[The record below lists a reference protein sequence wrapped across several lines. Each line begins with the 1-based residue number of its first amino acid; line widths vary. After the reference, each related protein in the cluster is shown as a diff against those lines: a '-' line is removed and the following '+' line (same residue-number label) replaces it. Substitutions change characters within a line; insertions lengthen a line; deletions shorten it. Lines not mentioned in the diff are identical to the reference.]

1 MAAIEARAGATR
13 AQSRF
18 SWDRMVQWSIVVST
32 TLLVLFPAW
41 PLFVQAFMDKP
52 LYDAARQFTLDN
64 ISRTFA
70 SAELWGVVGTTIIY
84 GVFSTALA
92 VGLGTALAL
101 LITRTDMPGK
111 SFVSSFVL
119 IPFFVSPLVLAY
131 SWDTIF
137 GRQGFFTVLIRTLG
151 LPTWDLLTLG
161 GLIVVTAM
169 FYAPNAYLQCTA
181 SLALSDPQL
190 EDAAR
195 IAGANPFLALWRVTV
210 PLLRPAITFSALF
223 IFVSSIEMLAIPLVL
238 GSPVNIQ
245 ILPSYLYK
253 IGAIGSPPDYG
264 QLAVVSILLVA
275 VIAFLVALQNR
286 MVSQE
291 RRFVTVGGKATRP
304 RVLRL
309 GAWRYPSFVIVAAY
323 MLIGIVLP
331 LIGLVA
337 KSFVPFLNP
346 LINPLTMLTLEN
358 YDFILTAQSFS
369 NSIVNSLL
377 ISIIGAAIGIV
388 FMAMIAVTVYRSS
401 FPGRQ
406 ALAYVA
412 MFPRAFPGII
422 IGIGF
427 LWAFLLIPGIAGVRN
442 TIWAM
447 MAAFI
452 MRYLPL
458 GFIAISP
465 SIMRVSNELD
475 RAARVAGASWLQM
488 IRSILGPIL
497 FPALMSGYVLLFI
510 TFLKE
515 YSSALFLY
523 APGSEV
529 IGTSLISLGRNG
541 DTGPMAAL
549 ATIQTA
555 ITFIV
560 IFFSRRFL
568 GVKLY
573 E

>member
-1 MAAIEARAGATR
+1 MATIQAHAGATR
-13 AQSRF
+13 TQPRI
-18 SWDRMVQWSIVVST
+18 SWDRVVQWSIVVLT
-32 TLLVLFPAW
+32 AVLVIFPAW

-52 LYDAARQFTLDN
+52 LYDATKALTFDNVVRTL
-64 ISRTFA
+64 T
-70 SAELWGVVGTTIIY
+70 SAELWGVVGTTAIY
-84 GVFSTALA
+84 GVLSTVLA
-92 VGLGTALAL
+92 VVLGTALAL

-111 SFVSSFVL
+111 GFVSSLVL

-137 GRQGFFTVLIRTLG
+137 GRQGYFTVLIRTLG

-161 GLIVVTAM
+161 GMIVVTAM

-195 IAGANPFLALWRVTV
+195 IAGANPFRAMWRVTV

-238 GSPVNIQ
+238 GMPVNIQ

-264 QLAVVSILLVA
+264 QLAVVSILLVFF
-275 VIAFLVALQNR
+275 IAFLVAIQNR
-286 MVSQE
+286 MVNQE

-304 RVLRL
+304 RLLRL
-309 GAWRYPSFVIVAAY
+309 GPWRIAAFAIVVLY
-323 MLIGIVLP
+323 MIVGIILP

-346 LINPLTMLTLEN
+346 SINPLTMLTLEN
-358 YDFILTAQSFS
+358 YDFLLSAQSYS
-369 NSIVNSLL
+369 SSIINSLV
-377 ISIIGAAIGIV
+377 ISTIGAAIGII
-388 FMAMIAVTVYRSS
+388 FMAMIAVIVYRST
-401 FPGRQ
+401 FRGRR
-406 ALAYVA
+406 ALAYAA

-427 LWAFLLIPGIAGVRN
+427 LWAFLLIPGIGGWRN
-442 TIWAM
+442 TIWAI

-458 GFIAISP
+458 GFITISP

-475 RAARVAGASWLQM
+475 RAARVAGASWLKM
-488 IRSILGPIL
+488 VTSILGPIL

-529 IGTSLISLGRNG
+529 IGTTLISLGRNG

-549 ATIQTA
+549 ATIQTV
-555 ITFIV
+555 ITFVV

>member
-1 MAAIEARAGATR
+1 MARLEARTDAPHI
-13 AQSRF
+13 QWHF
-18 SWDRMVQWSIVVST
+18 SWDRLVQWSIVVLT
-32 TLLVLFPAW
+32 TLLVIFPAW

-52 LYDAARQFTLDN
+52 LYDATKQLTFNN
-64 ISRTFA
+64 IARTFT
-70 SAELWGVVGTTIIY
+70 STELLGVVGTTAIY
-84 GVFSTALA
+84 GVLTTVLA
-92 VGLGTALAL
+92 VALGTMLAL

-111 SFVSSFVL
+111 GLVSSFVL

-137 GRQGFFTVLIRTLG
+137 GRQGYLTVVVRSFG

-253 IGAIGSPPDYG
+253 IGAVGSPPDYG
-264 QLAVVSILLVA
+264 QLAVVSILLVIF
-275 VIAFLVALQNR
+275 IAFLVAIQNR
-286 MVSQE
+286 LVRQE
-291 RRFVTVGGKATRP
+291 RRFVTIGGKATRP
-304 RVLRL
+304 RLLRL
-309 GAWRYPSFVIVAAY
+309 GLWRIPAFAIVALY
-323 MLIGIVLP
+323 MLIGIIFP

-337 KSFVPFLNP
+337 KSFVVFLNP
-346 LINPLTMLTLEN
+346 FINPLTVFTLEH
-358 YDFILTAQSFS
+358 YDFLLTAQSYS
-369 NSIVNSLL
+369 NSIVNSMV
-377 ISIIGAAIGIV
+377 ISTLGAAIGII
-388 FMAMIAVTVYRSS
+388 FMAMIAVIVYRST

-406 ALAYVA
+406 ALAYAA

-422 IGIGF
+422 VGIGF
-427 LWAFLLIPGIAGVRN
+427 LWAFLLIPGIANARN
-442 TIWAM
+442 TIWAI

-475 RAARVAGASWLQM
+475 RAARVAGASWFQM
-488 IRSILGPIL
+488 IRSILAPIL

-515 YSSALFLY
+515 YASALFLY

-541 DTGPMAAL
+541 DSGPMAAL

-555 ITFIV
+555 ITFV
-560 IFFSRRFL
+560 IILLSRRFL

>member
-1 MAAIEARAGATR
+1 MTTIETR

-18 SWDRMVQWSIVVST
+18 SWDVIVQWSIVVIT
-32 TLLVLFPAW
+32 IALVLFPAW

-52 LYDAARQFTLDN
+52 LYDATKQFSFTN
-64 ISRTFA
+64 VIRTFTSQELA
-70 SAELWGVVGTTIIY
+70 SVVGTTVIY
-84 GVFSTALA
+84 GVLSTILA
-92 VGLGTALAL
+92 VFLGTALAL

-111 SFVSSFVL
+111 AFVSSLVL

-137 GRQGFFTVLIRTLG
+137 GRQGYFTVLIRALG

-161 GLIVVTAM
+161 GMIVVTAM

-195 IAGANPFLALWRVTV
+195 IAGANPFIALWRVTV

-238 GSPVNIQ
+238 GMPVNIQ

-264 QLAVVSILLVA
+264 QLAVVSILLV
-275 VIAFLVALQNR
+275 IFIGLLVALQNKL
-286 MVSQE
+286 VSQE
-291 RRFVTVGGKATRP
+291 KRFVTVGGKATRP
-304 RVLRL
+304 RLLRL
-309 GAWRYPSFVIVAAY
+309 GSWRVPAFVVVVLY
-323 MLIGIVLP
+323 MIMGIVLP
-331 LIGLVA
+331 LIGLVM

-346 LINPLTMLTLEN
+346 MINPFTMLTMEN
-358 YDFILTAQSFS
+358 YENLLAIQSYS
-369 NSIVNSLL
+369 SSIVNSVI
-377 ISIIGAAIGIV
+377 ISVIGAAIGIV
-388 FMAMIAVTVYRSS
+388 FMAMVAIIVYRST
-401 FPGRQ
+401 FRGRQ
-406 ALAYVA
+406 ALSYAA
-412 MFPRAFPGII
+412 LFPRAFPGII

-427 LWAFLLIPGIAGVRN
+427 LWAFLLVPGIGAWRN
-442 TIWAM
+442 TIWAI

-458 GFIAISP
+458 GFITISP
-465 SIMRVSNELD
+465 SIMRISNELD
-475 RAARVAGASWLQM
+475 RAARVAGASWLKM
-488 IRSILGPIL
+488 VTSILGPIL

-523 APGSEV
+523 GPGAEV
-529 IGTSLISLGRNG
+529 IGTTLITLGRNG

-555 ITFIV
+555 ITFVV
-560 IFFSRRFL
+560 ILLTRRFL

>member
-1 MAAIEARAGATR
+1 MTTIETR

-18 SWDRMVQWSIVVST
+18 SWDVIVQWSIVVIT
-32 TLLVLFPAW
+32 IALVLFPAW

-52 LYDAARQFTLDN
+52 LYDATKQFSFTN
-64 ISRTFA
+64 VIRTFTSQELA
-70 SAELWGVVGTTIIY
+70 SLVGTTVIY
-84 GVFSTALA
+84 GVLSTILA
-92 VGLGTALAL
+92 VFLGTALAL

-111 SFVSSFVL
+111 AFVSSLVL

-137 GRQGFFTVLIRTLG
+137 GRQGYFTVLIRALG

-161 GLIVVTAM
+161 GMIVVTAM

-195 IAGANPFLALWRVTV
+195 IAGANPFIALWRVTV

-238 GSPVNIQ
+238 GMPVNIQ

-264 QLAVVSILLVA
+264 QLAVVSILLV
-275 VIAFLVALQNR
+275 IFIGLLVALQNKL
-286 MVSQE
+286 VSQE
-291 RRFVTVGGKATRP
+291 KRFVTVGGKATRP
-304 RVLRL
+304 RLLRL
-309 GAWRYPSFVIVAAY
+309 GSWRVPAFVVVVLY
-323 MLIGIVLP
+323 MIMGIVLP
-331 LIGLVA
+331 LIGLVM

-346 LINPLTMLTLEN
+346 MINPFTMLTMEN
-358 YDFILTAQSFS
+358 YENLLAIQSYS
-369 NSIVNSLL
+369 SSIVNSVI
-377 ISIIGAAIGIV
+377 ISVIGAAIGIV
-388 FMAMIAVTVYRSS
+388 FMAMVAIIVYRST
-401 FPGRQ
+401 FRGRQ
-406 ALAYVA
+406 ALSYAA
-412 MFPRAFPGII
+412 LFPRAFPGII

-427 LWAFLLIPGIAGVRN
+427 LWAFLLVPGIGAWRN
-442 TIWAM
+442 TIWAI

-458 GFIAISP
+458 GFITISP
-465 SIMRVSNELD
+465 SIMRISNELD
-475 RAARVAGASWLQM
+475 RAARVAGASWLKM
-488 IRSILGPIL
+488 VTSILGPIL

-510 TFLKE
+510 TLLKE

-523 APGSEV
+523 GPGAEV
-529 IGTSLISLGRNG
+529 IGTTLITLGRNC

-555 ITFIV
+555 ITFVV
-560 IFFSRRFL
+560 ILLTRRFL

>member
-1 MAAIEARAGATR
+1 MATIEAQATARAR
-13 AQSRF
+13 ARF
-18 SWDRMVQWSIVVST
+18 SWDAVVQWSIVIVT
-32 TLLVLFPAW
+32 ILLVLFPAW

-52 LYDAARQFTLDN
+52 LYDATKQFSLSN
-64 ISRTFA
+64 VIRTFT
-70 SAELWGVVGTTIIY
+70 SQELWGVVGTTAIY
-84 GVFSTALA
+84 GVLSTLLA
-92 VGLGTALAL
+92 VALGTVLAL

-111 SFVSSFVL
+111 ALVSSLVL

-137 GRQGFFTVLIRTLG
+137 GRQGYFTILIRTLG

-161 GLIVVTAM
+161 GMIVVTAM

-238 GSPVNIQ
+238 GMPVNIQ

-264 QLAVVSILLVA
+264 QLAVVSILLILF
-275 VIAFLVALQNR
+275 IAFLVALQNKL
-286 MVSQE
+286 VSQE
-291 RRFVTVGGKATRP
+291 KRFVTVGGKATRP
-304 RVLRL
+304 RLLRL
-309 GAWRYPSFVIVAAY
+309 GPWRIPAFLIVVIY
-323 MLIGIVLP
+323 MLMGIVLP
-331 LIGLVA
+331 LIGLVM

-346 LINPLTMLTLEN
+346 FINPLTMLTLEN
-358 YDFILTAQSFS
+358 YEDLLSIQSYS
-369 NSIVNSLL
+369 SSIVNSVI
-377 ISIIGAAIGIV
+377 ISVIGAAIGIV
-388 FMAMIAVTVYRSS
+388 FMALVAVVVYRST
-401 FPGRQ
+401 FRGRQ
-406 ALAYVA
+406 TLAYA
-412 MFPRAFPGII
+412 ALFPRAFPGII

-427 LWAFLLIPGIAGVRN
+427 LWAFLLVPGIGAWRN
-442 TIWAM
+442 TIWAI

-458 GFIAISP
+458 GFITISP
-465 SIMRVSNELD
+465 SIMRISTELD
-475 RAARVAGASWLQM
+475 RAARVAGASWLKM
-488 IRSILGPIL
+488 VTSILGPIL

-515 YSSALFLY
+515 YASALFLY
-523 APGSEV
+523 GPGAEV
-529 IGTSLISLGRNG
+529 IGTTLITLGRNG

-555 ITFIV
+555 ITFVV
-560 IFFSRRFL
+560 ILLTRRFL

>member
-1 MAAIEARAGATR
+1 MTTIEAKATTR

-18 SWDRMVQWSIVVST
+18 SWDSVVQWSIVIV
-32 TLLVLFPAW
+32 TLVLVLFPAW

-52 LYDAARQFTLDN
+52 LYDVAKQFSLSN
-64 ISRTFA
+64 VFRTFTSQELA
-70 SAELWGVVGTTIIY
+70 SVIGTTAIY
-84 GVFSTALA
+84 GVLSTALA
-92 VGLGTALAL
+92 VFLGTALAL

-111 SFVSSFVL
+111 SLVSSLVL

-131 SWDTIF
+131 SWDIIF
-137 GRQGFFTVLIRTLG
+137 GRQGYLTILIRTLG

-161 GLIVVTAM
+161 GMIVVTAM

-195 IAGANPFLALWRVTV
+195 LAGANPFLALWRVTV

-223 IFVSSIEMLAIPLVL
+223 IFVSTIEMLAVPLVL
-238 GSPVNIQ
+238 GMPVNIQ

-264 QLAVVSILLVA
+264 QLAVISILLVA
-275 VIAFLVALQNR
+275 FIAFLVALQNKL
-286 MVSQE
+286 VSQE
-291 RRFVTVGGKATRP
+291 KRFVTVGGKATRP
-304 RVLRL
+304 RLLRL
-309 GAWRYPSFVIVAAY
+309 GFWRIPAFIVVVLY
-323 MLIGIVLP
+323 MILGIVLP
-331 LIGLVA
+331 LMGLVA

-346 LINPLTMLTLEN
+346 MINPLTMLTMEN
-358 YDFILTAQSFS
+358 YENLLSIQSYS
-369 NSIVNSLL
+369 SSIVNSLM
-377 ISIIGAAIGIV
+377 ISVIGAAIGIV
-388 FMAMIAVTVYRSS
+388 FMAMVAVIVYRST
-401 FPGRQ
+401 FRGRQ
-406 ALAYVA
+406 LLSYAAL
-412 MFPRAFPGII
+412 FPRAFPGII

-427 LWAFLLIPGIAGVRN
+427 LWAFLLVPGIGGWRN
-442 TIWAM
+442 TMWAIM
-447 MAAFI
+447 IAFI

-458 GFIAISP
+458 GFITISP

-475 RAARVAGASWLQM
+475 RAARVAGASWLKM
-488 IRSILGPIL
+488 VTSILGPIL

-515 YSSALFLY
+515 YASALFLY
-523 APGSEV
+523 GPGAEV
-529 IGTSLISLGRNG
+529 IGTTLISLGRNG

-555 ITFIV
+555 ITFVV
-560 IFFSRRFL
+560 ILLTRRFL

>member
-1 MAAIEARAGATR
+1 MTTLEADLRTTR
-13 AQSRF
+13 VRSRF
-18 SWDRMVQWSIVVST
+18 SWDLGVQWIIVVVT
-32 TLLVLFPAW
+32 AVLVLFPAW

-52 LYDAARQFTLDN
+52 LYDADRQWSLIN
-64 ISRTFA
+64 LVRTFT
-70 SAELWGVVGTTIIY
+70 SAELWGVVGTTAVY
-84 GVFSTALA
+84 GVLSTILA

-111 SFVSSFVL
+111 AFVSSLVL

-137 GRQGFFTVLIRTLG
+137 GRQGYVTVLIRMLG

-161 GLIVVTAM
+161 GMIVVTAM

-195 IAGANPFLALWRVTV
+195 IAGANPFRTLWRVTV

-238 GSPVNIQ
+238 GMPVNIQ

-275 VIAFLVALQNR
+275 FIAFLVAIQNKL
-286 MVSQE
+286 VSQE

-304 RVLRL
+304 RLLRL
-309 GAWRYPSFVIVAAY
+309 GPWRVPAFVVVTLY
-323 MLIGIVLP
+323 MILGIVLP

-346 LINPLTMLTLEN
+346 FINPLTMLTSEN
-358 YDFILTAQSFS
+358 YENLLSIQSYS
-369 NSIVNSLL
+369 SSIVNSIL
-377 ISIIGAAIGIV
+377 ISIIGAAIGIA
-388 FMAMIAVTVYRSS
+388 FMALIAVVVYRSS
-401 FPGRQ
+401 FRGRQ
-406 ALAYVA
+406 MLAYAA
-412 MFPRAFPGII
+412 MAPRAFPGII

-427 LWAFLLIPGIAGVRN
+427 LWGFLLVPGLGAWRN

-458 GFIAISP
+458 GFITISP

-475 RAARVAGASWLQM
+475 RAARVAGASWLRM
-488 IRSILGPIL
+488 VRSVLGPIL

-529 IGTSLISLGRNG
+529 IGTTLITLGRNG

-555 ITFIV
+555 ITFVV
-560 IFFSRRFL
+560 ILLSRRFL
-568 GVKLY
+568 GVQLY

>member
-1 MAAIEARAGATR
+1 
-13 AQSRF
+13 
-18 SWDRMVQWSIVVST
+18 
-32 TLLVLFPAW
+32 
-41 PLFVQAFMDKP
+41 MDKP
-52 LYDAARQFTLDN
+52 LYDVARQFTFDN
-64 ISRTFA
+64 IARTFA
-70 SAELWGVVGTTIIY
+70 NAELWGVVGTTIIY

-111 SFVSSFVL
+111 GFVSSFVL

-210 PLLRPAITFSALF
+210 PLLRPAVTFSALF

-245 ILPSYLYK
+245 VLPTYLYK

-264 QLAVVSILLVA
+264 QLAVISILLVA
-275 VIAFLVALQNR
+275 VIAFLVAMQNR

-304 RVLRL
+304 RLLRL
-309 GAWRYPSFVIVAAY
+309 GSWRYPSFAIVALY
-323 MLIGIVLP
+323 LLVGIVLP

-358 YDFILTAQSFS
+358 YDFILSAQSFS

-377 ISIIGAAIGIV
+377 ISTIGAAIGIV
-388 FMAMIAVTVYRSS
+388 FMAMIAVTVYRST

-422 IGIGF
+422 VGIGF
-427 LWAFLLIPGIAGVRN
+427 LWAFLLIPGIAGARN

-475 RAARVAGASWLQM
+475 RAARVAGASWLTM
-488 IRSILGPIL
+488 IRKILGPIL
-497 FPALMSGYVLLFI
+497 FPALMSGYILLFI

-541 DTGPMAAL
+541 DTGPMSAL

>member
-1 MAAIEARAGATR
+1 MAITTEQVRTTR
-13 AQSRF
+13 TQLRLSG
-18 SWDRMVQWSIVVST
+18 DLLVQWGVVIVT
-32 TLLVLFPAW
+32 ALLVLFPAW

-52 LYDAARQFTLDN
+52 LYDAARQFTFAN
-64 ISRTFA
+64 ITRTLLT
-70 SAELWGVVGTTIIY
+70 AELWQVVGTTAIY
-84 GVFSTALA
+84 GVLSTVLA
-92 VGLGTALAL
+92 VGLGTLLAL

-111 SFVSSFVL
+111 GIVSSLVL

-137 GRQGFFTVLIRTLG
+137 GRQGYVTVLVRGTG

-195 IAGANPFLALWRVTV
+195 IAGANPFVALWRITV

-253 IGAIGSPPDYG
+253 IGIIGYPPDYG
-264 QLAVVSILLVA
+264 QLAVASILLVV
-275 VIAFLVALQNR
+275 VIAVLVAAQNLLVR
-286 MVSQE
+286 QE
-291 RRFVTVGGKATRP
+291 RRFVTIGGKATRP
-304 RVLRL
+304 RLLRL
-309 GAWRYPSFVIVAAY
+309 GPWRYVSFIVVAFY
-323 MLIGIVLP
+323 LVLGIIFPLFGLIG
-331 LIGLVA
+331 
-337 KSFVPFLNP
+337 KSFVVFLNP
-346 LINPLTMLTLEN
+346 SINPLTVLTSEN
-358 YDFILTAQSFS
+358 YDFLLNTGTFS
-369 NSIVNSLL
+369 NSIINSLL
-377 ISIIGAAIGIV
+377 ISTIGAAIGV
-388 FMAMIAVTVYRSS
+388 LFMAMIAVIVYRSS
-401 FPGRQ
+401 FRGRQ

-427 LWAFLLIPGIAGVRN
+427 LWGFLLVPGLGAWRN

-447 MAAFI
+447 MATFI
-452 MRYLPL
+452 MRYIPL
-458 GFIAISP
+458 GFITISP
-465 SIMRVSNELD
+465 SLMRVSNELD
-475 RAARVAGASWLQM
+475 RAARVAGASWLRM
-488 IRSILGPIL
+488 IRSILVPIL

-523 APGSEV
+523 GPGSEV
-529 IGTSLISLGRNG
+529 IGTSLITLGRNG

-555 ITFIV
+555 ITFVV
-560 IFFSRRFL
+560 ILMSRRFL

>member
-1 MAAIEARAGATR
+1 MASIAEQVRTTR
-13 AQSRF
+13 VQPRL
-18 SWDRMVQWSIVVST
+18 SWDLLVQWGVVIVT
-32 TLLVLFPAW
+32 ALLVLFPAW

-52 LYDAARQFTLDN
+52 LYDAARQFTFAN
-64 ISRTFA
+64 ITRTLMT
-70 SAELWGVVGTTIIY
+70 AELWGVVGTTTIY
-84 GVFSTALA
+84 GVLSTVLA
-92 VGLGTALAL
+92 VGLGTVLAL

-111 SFVSSFVL
+111 GIASSLVL

-137 GRQGFFTVLIRTLG
+137 GRQGYITVLVRGLG

-245 ILPSYLYK
+245 VLPTYLYK
-253 IGAIGSPPDYG
+253 IGIIGYPPDYG
-264 QLAVVSILLVA
+264 QLAVASILLVV
-275 VIAFLVALQNR
+275 VIALLVAFQNI
-286 MVSQE
+286 MVRQE

-304 RVLRL
+304 RLLRL
-309 GAWRYPSFVIVAAY
+309 GAWRVPSFVIVALY
-323 MLIGIVLP
+323 LVLGIILP
-331 LIGLVA
+331 LIGLVG
-337 KSFVPFLNP
+337 KSFVVFLNP
-346 LINPLTMLTLEN
+346 FINPLTVLTSEN
-358 YDFILTAQSFS
+358 YDFLLNTATFS
-369 NSIVNSLL
+369 NSIINSLL
-377 ISIIGAAIGIV
+377 ISIIGAAIGIL
-388 FMAMIAVTVYRSS
+388 FMAMIAVIVYRSS
-401 FPGRQ
+401 FRGRQ
-406 ALAYVA
+406 TLAYVA

-427 LWAFLLIPGIAGVRN
+427 LWGFLLVPGLGNARN

-447 MAAFI
+447 MACFI
-452 MRYLPL
+452 MRYIPL
-458 GFIAISP
+458 GFITISP
-465 SIMRVSNELD
+465 SIMRISNELD
-475 RAARVAGASWLQM
+475 RAARVAGASWVRM
-488 IRSILGPIL
+488 IGSILGPIL

-529 IGTSLISLGRNG
+529 IGTSLITLGRNG

-555 ITFIV
+555 ITFVV
-560 IFFSRRFL
+560 ILMSRRFL